1 MKLHSIYCSFKFY
14 YASNKTNLNFTTNNK
29 SLKLLIFRFS
39 SIGDI
44 VLTTPIIRCCKEQIS
59 NVEIHMVCKKSFSDI
74 LVNNPNI
81 NKVYAFEKNI
91 NELVEQIRS
100 ENYDFIVDLHN
111 NIRSFSLKHKLN
123 IPFATFNKLN
133 IRKWVYVQFK
143 INRLPDVHIVDRY
156 FESVASLGVKN
167 DGKGLDYFIP
177 KKDELILEEILP
189 VTFQNGYHTL
199 VLGGSYFTKQIPE
212 KKLKEIISKSNL
224 PIVLLGGKEELELG
238 NKLARAYFQKVF
250 NACGN
255 FNLNQSAFL
264 IKQGQKVITSDTGL
278 MHIAAAFKK
287 EIHSLWGNTVKEFGM
302 YPYLADSKS
311 KIHEVKN
318 LSCRPCSKLGFH
330 KCPKEHFKCMNEID
344 VGSIF

>member
-1 MKLHSIYCSFKFY
+1 MNFPLK
-14 YASNKTNLNFTTNNK
+14 KTNLNFTSNNFN
-29 SLKLLIFRFS
+29 LKLLIIRFS

-44 VLTTPIIRCCKEQIS
+44 VLTTPVIRCCKEQLANS
-59 NVEIHMVCKKSFSDI
+59 EIHVVSKKSFADLLI
-74 LVNNPNI
+74 NNPHI
-81 NKVYAFEKNI
+81 DKVHTFERSI
-91 NELVEQIRS
+91 DELIIQLKK
-100 ENYDFIVDLHN
+100 ENFDFVVDLHN
-111 NIRSFSLKHKLN
+111 NIRSISLKHKLN
-123 IPFATFNKLN
+123 KPSAAFNKLN
-133 IRKWVYVQFK
+133 IKKFLFVQFK
-143 INRLPDVHIVDRY
+143 INRLPDIHIVDRY
-156 FESVASLGVKN
+156 FDAVESLNIKN

-189 VTFQNGYHTL
+189 ITFQNGYHTL

-212 KKLKEIISKSNL
+212 NKLKEIIVMCNL
-224 PIVLLGGKEELELG
+224 PLVLLGGKEEFELG
-238 NKLARAYFQKVF
+238 DKLAQAYPQKVF
-250 NACGN
+250 NACGK

-264 IKQGQKVITSDTGL
+264 IKQAHKVITSDTGL

-330 KCPKEHFKCMNEID
+330 KCPKGHFKCMNDID
-344 VGSIF
+344 VRSIF